1 MGILPD
7 KKKFIQLAISSTRI
21 PVLGEK
27 RVPSIDPF
35 LLFKELYKNSEQSFL
50 LESGK
55 GPLATAQFSIFGG
68 SQSRLLKIFN
78 KKCFYIIVL

>member
-1 MGILPD
+1 MDILPD

-27 RVPSIDPF
+27 RIPGIDPF
-35 LLFKELYKNSEQSFL
+35 LLFQELYKNSDHSFL

-55 GPLATAQFSIFGG
+55 GPMSTARFSIFGG
-68 SQSRLLKIFN
+68 SHSRLLKVFS
-78 KKCFYIIVL
+78 FYILFLMP

>member
-1 MGILPD
+1 MDILPD

-27 RVPSIDPF
+27 RIQGIDPF
-35 LLFKELYKNSEQSFL
+35 LVFQELYKNSEQSFL

-68 SQSRLLKIFN
+68 SQSRLLKFF
-78 KKCFYIIVL
+78 KKKEKLY